1 MKTWNVAVP
10 ITGIA
15 YVDVQADDEEAAIE
29 AALNSNSL
37 TIDAIET
44 WEAHEHVTQGNFCYA
59 MLNDAEAELID
70 DDEAQS

>member
-15 YVDVQADDEEAAIE
+15 YVEVQADDEEAAIE

-44 WEAHEHVTQGNFCYA
+44 WEAHEHVTQGSYA
-59 MLNDAEAELID
+59 MYAEAELID